1 MKLFDIINQWA
12 NRYFSQP
19 DAIYLVAMLLIG
31 AALLMAFGGA
41 LAPVLTGL
49 VIAFLL
55 QGVVTELEQ
64 RRVPRTFAV
73 YAAFL
78 LFLGSVL
85 ALVLLVVPLLWQQLQ
100 SFLQVLPSVA
110 QRLQEGVSNL
120 AQRFPEYVTQEQISA
135 LLEQGGREMANVGG
149 AVIETAFSQVFSLL
163 GLVLYVVFVPIT
175 VFFFLKD
182 KERLVSAVRE
192 MLPTERPMINTVTA
206 EMNTQLGNYVRG
218 KALEILIVGF
228 VTFAAFLILGLNYAA
243 LLSVIVGFSV
253 LIPFVGAAVVTLP
266 VFAVAVLQFGW
277 STDLTLVMAV
287 YAILQFL
294 DGNVL
299 VPLLFSEANDLH
311 PLAIIIAIL
320 AFGSLWGIWG
330 VFFAIPLATLIKA
343 IFNAWPRSLV
353 AATAQQLNE
362 K

>member
-1 MKLFDIINQWA
+1 MKFFDIIGQWA

-19 DAIYLVAMLLIG
+19 DAIYLVAVLLI
-31 AALLMAFGGA
+31 ATTLLMTLGSA

-49 VIAFLL
+49 VVAFLL
-55 QGVVTELEQ
+55 QGIVARLENWRIPRVV
-64 RRVPRTFAV
+64 AV
-73 YAAFL
+73 YSAFL
-78 LFLGSVL
+78 IFVGTVL
-85 ALVLLVVPLLWQQLQ
+85 ALFLLVVPLLWQQLQ
-100 SFLQVLPSVA
+100 SLLQVLPSLA
-110 QRLQEGVSNL
+110 LRLQEGVSDL
-120 AQRFPEYVTQEQISA
+120 AQRFPEYITQEQIST
-135 LLEQGGREMANVGG
+135 LLEQVSGELANAGGV
-149 AVIETAFSQVFSLL
+149 VLETAFSQVFSLVGL
-163 GLVLYVVFVPIT
+163 LLYLVLVPIS
-175 VFFFLKD
+175 VFFLLKD
-182 KERLVSAVRE
+182 KDLLINATRAL
-192 MLPTERPMINTVTA
+192 LPAERPMISAVTA

-228 VTFAAFLILGLNYAA
+228 VTFTAFLILDLNYAA

-277 STDLTLVMAV
+277 SADLAIIMAV
-287 YAILQFL
+287 YGVLQFL

-311 PLAIIIAIL
+311 PIAIIVAIL

-343 IFNAWPRSLV
+343 IFNAWPRSL
-353 AATAQQLNE
+353 AAASTHQLE
-362 K
+362 D